1 MTRFTFL
8 KHHSGL
14 WLYGQCDGS
23 GVDICS
29 VKDAT
34 AVILQRDNGQLKWQW
49 LWKEGDEIYFGE
61 NRIS

>member
-8 KHHSGL
+8 KHHFGL
-14 WLYGQCDGS
+14 CLYGQCGRS

-34 AVILQRDNGQLKWQW
+34 AVIQERDSAQLKWQW
-49 LWKEGDEIYFGE
+49 LWKEG
-61 NRIS
+61 SKT